1 MIADVVMMFDVLS
14 TKSTFLSYCVLYV
27 GLYNILAAYD
37 NKNATAKCT
46 LAYIPAPH
54 ADPVLFTGV
63 CHGHI
68 VAPQPK
74 MYGFGWDTIFVPHE
88 YTIPFSQMTMETKNL
103 VSHRGHAVRQWAD
116 WLGQNQDALLERQQ
130 SSSTTTFLG
139 HQGLT
144 FKIRPN
150 QNIQDLDRRNV
161 TSINK

>member
-1 MIADVVMMFDVLS
+1 MHFIS
-14 TKSTFLSYCVLYV
+14 CVCCV

-54 ADPVLFTGV
+54 ADPILFTGV

-74 MYGFGWDTIFVPHE
+74 MYGFGWDTIFVPNEH
-88 YTIPFSQMTMETKNL
+88 TIPFSQMNMETKNL

-116 WLGQNQDALLERQQ
+116 WLGQNQNALLERQH
-130 SSSTTTFLG
+130 SAGTTTFLG

-150 QNIQDLDRRNV
+150 NNLQDVR
-161 TSINK
+161 K

>member
-1 MIADVVMMFDVLS
+1 MTCS
-14 TKSTFLSYCVLYV
+14 TT

-46 LAYIPAPH
+46 LAFIPAPH
-54 ADPVLFTGV
+54 ADPILFTGV

-74 MYGFGWDTIFVPHE
+74 MYGFGWDTIFVPNE
-88 YTIPFSQMTMETKNL
+88 YTIPFSQMSMATKNL

-116 WLGQNQDALLERQQ
+116 WLGQNQDVLLERQQ
-130 SSSTTTFLG
+130 STSTTTFLG

-150 QNIQDLDRRNV
+150 KVGIDDDNAQSNA
-161 TSINK
+161 SFANK